1 LIHLAF
7 RFDDPSR
14 TSDHDLERA
23 VLGRFRAASIRLTA
37 AVVPF
42 TCGQDSPQPLTAEA
56 VPHLLAYHGEGTLE
70 VAQHGYCH
78 HPLARLANGNRTEFA
93 GIDPPRQRRFLID
106 GKAYLEDIFGP
117 TVSGFVPPWNSYDHV
132 TLDLLSELGFRYL
145 SADWSA
151 VGKGALRIPVM
162 PHTCN
167 LEHLKEAI
175 TEARRF
181 GVLGT
186 VVIAILHHFDF
197 AESNG
202 SAASMDLARLGQ
214 LLAWINAQS
223 DITCVNLGR
232 LASVLQ
238 PRQYRRN
245 LGLARWRRR
254 LHWRLQRLFPRYSLL
269 GGQAPGFAYAL
280 VRQALLG
287 LPRAMMT

>member
-106 GKAYLEDIFGP
+106 
-117 TVSGFVPPWNSYDHV
+117 DHV